1 MTVCDE
7 GFERACQMVLDAA
20 RAAAHTFEKRR
31 ADCAT
36 AAAPSSATLA
46 DYRRIFLRLE
56 AERRE
61 RATAPSAF
69 AARSARQST
78 WMKLRSAYLY
88 CAHERLRELARNLA
102 NTTGASL
109 APTGNAAPGARV
121 AAFDALLELL
131 AAAYSFEAGMPARR
145 RMRARRTCIEG
156 LPPDWREQLA
166 LVLPER
172 IRCAY
177 LVAALTGCRPAEL
190 AAGIT
195 VRIVREEGR
204 DVLEFSI
211 AGAKVGARRG
221 QPRRVLCW
229 PVHCNTLCTLL
240 CNQLAHR
247 QADAG
252 DDATHLVRLAR
263 VDQLSE
269 LMNRH
274 SARLWPGQALSA
286 YALRYQFATDL
297 EQGGVSAARIASA
310 LGHCITDSQTC
321 YRPRRRSAGVA
332 RGPALDITRIEAS
345 RSVRDRYAE
354 RAVERQRAAAL
365 ERERHHQ
372 PHLERC

>member
-1 MTVCDE
+1 MNDVGRAGNGMRSARKRGTCATAHPGSRYSSIVLVPRGPREAPMIVSDE
-7 GFERACQMVLDAA
+7 GFERACQMVLDSA
-20 RAAAHTFEKRR
+20 RAAALTFEKRR

-36 AAAPSSATLA
+36 ASAPSCATLA

-69 AARSARQST
+69 AARSARRST

-88 CAHERLRELARNLA
+88 CAHERLRELAQNMA
-102 NTTGASL
+102 STTGESV
-109 APTGNAAPGARV
+109 APNGHGVPGARL

-131 AAAYSFEAGMPARR
+131 AATYSFEAGMPARR

-156 LPPDWREQLA
+156 LPPDWRERLA

-177 LVAALTGCRPAEL
+177 FVAALTGCRPAEL

-195 VRIVREEGR
+195 VRIAREDGR
-204 DVLEFSI
+204 DVLEFLI

-221 QPRRVLCW
+221 QPRRALCW

-240 CNQLAHR
+240 CNELARR

-263 VDQLSE
+263 VNHLSK
-269 LMNRH
+269 LMSRH
-274 SARLWPGQALSA
+274 SARLWPGRALSA

-297 EQGGVSAARIASA
+297 EQG
-310 LGHCITDSQTC
+310 D
-321 YRPRRRSAGVA
+321 
-332 RGPALDITRIEAS
+332 
-345 RSVRDRYAE
+345 
-354 RAVERQRAAAL
+354 
-365 ERERHHQ
+365 
-372 PHLERC
+372 